1 MEEPEDPHRGSVAR
15 ILAFS
20 TIAEHLKHEL
30 RHSWL
35 SDGRRES
42 VAEHTWQMALLL
54 MAVHPHLEL
63 PVDLERALK
72 MVIVHDLPEAET
84 GDVPYFETGARMRD
98 KPRLEQVAI
107 ERIRDVLGGTTG
119 REIYELWQEYE
130 ARATPEAKLV
140 KALDDIEVQVQH
152 NLAPF
157 ETWEEIEYDLV
168 YTKMDRWCAHDAFLV
183 RLCEGVR
190 ADAEAKM
197 RAAGVDVAAVKQR
210 VADRG
215 LAG

>member
-1 MEEPEDPHRGSVAR
+1 MEEVRGPLVAR
-15 ILAFS
+15 ILGLAG
-20 TIAEHLKHEL
+20 IAEKLKTEL

-54 MAVHPHLEL
+54 LAVHPHLQV
-63 PVDLERALK
+63 PVDLARALQ
-72 MVIVHDLPEAET
+72 MVIVHDLPEAEA
-84 GDVPYFETGARMRD
+84 GDVPFFETGVRMRD
-98 KPRLEQVAI
+98 KSRREQAAI
-107 ERIRDVLGGTTG
+107 ERIRDVLGGATG
-119 REIYELWQEYE
+119 GEIYGLWQEYE

-140 KALDDIEVQVQH
+140 KALDVLEVQIQH

-168 YTKMDRWCAHDAFLV
+168 YTKMDRWCAHDSFLA

-190 ADAEAKM
+190 AVAEAKM
-197 RAAGVDVAAVKQR
+197 QAGGVDVATVKRR
-210 VADRG
+210 VAGRR
-215 LAG
+215 